1 MHREKLVLS
10 ASPPRNYTLR
20 QAYQGRVWRTP
31 VAVLSREV
39 AFWGL
44 GLLLVGIALNH
55 QTVTWMGAAMAST
68 LAVIGLLASLLRNH
82 RRVRV
87 IKTGVGTKATLS
99 RSRRIPLFHE
109 LVRGRRESTY
119 RLPYSFID
127 EMGVTH
133 HSSIWLCGCARDLL
147 PSGSRELIAYDPAR
161 PEHSILLRVAVMV
174 APH

>member
-1 MHREKLVLS
+1 MHKEKLVLS

-31 VAVLSREV
+31 GAVLAREF

-55 QTVTWMGAAMAST
+55 QTVTWLGAGMAST
-68 LAVIGLLASLLRNH
+68 LAVIGIFASLRMTGQ
-82 RRVRV
+82 RVRI
-87 IKTGVGTKATLS
+87 IKTGFGTKATLS

-133 HSSIWLCGCARDLL
+133 NGSIWLCGCARDLL
-147 PSGSRELIAYDPAR
+147 QSGTRELVAYDPAR
-161 PEHSILLRVAVMV
+161 PERSILLRVAVMV